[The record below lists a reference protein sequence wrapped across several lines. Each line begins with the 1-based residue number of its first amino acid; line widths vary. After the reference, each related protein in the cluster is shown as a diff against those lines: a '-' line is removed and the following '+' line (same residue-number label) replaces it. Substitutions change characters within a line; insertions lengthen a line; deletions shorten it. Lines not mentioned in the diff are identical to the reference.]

1 MLFAWSLRCFIAS
14 AMYSLLSWTT
24 IVEPLSAL
32 FIISVGL
39 FVRWFRACHS
49 FLVRLS
55 DLLCLCSFIISGL
68 TLSYAG
74 KYLVLHCQSFWNV
87 KILFSNLKWISFFGL
102 LWFVVKL
109 KIAFCA

>member
-39 FVRWFRACHS
+39 FVRWFRACRS

-55 DLLCLCSFIISGL
+55 DLLCLFIHNFQSYPILCRKVSSAPLLCS
-68 TLSYAG
+68 
-74 KYLVLHCQSFWNV
+74 W
-87 KILFSNLKWISFFGL
+87 
-102 LWFVVKL
+102 
-109 KIAFCA
+109 